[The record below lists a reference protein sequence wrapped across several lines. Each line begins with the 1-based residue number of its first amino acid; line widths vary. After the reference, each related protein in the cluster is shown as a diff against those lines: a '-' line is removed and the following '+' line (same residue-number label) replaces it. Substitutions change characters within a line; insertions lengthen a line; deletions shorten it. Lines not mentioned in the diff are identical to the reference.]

1 MSTREKESLLKSDYK
16 SKLNRMGV
24 SLDRTDHPLNYYK
37 QLFYEKSNAK
47 SKVTKK
53 NTPFY
58 KEKKKKK
65 KRQRSSSKKTKGK
78 KNLDF
83 EDISEEKS
91 DEESN
96 EINNTKGIKTTRL
109 IESKKKKMSNKKEE
123 IKSEKKIKNKKN
135 EILISEKKENISNTY
150 NLRNK
155 SGPKGNEKNIILFGA
170 QSDINNNNYY
180 NNKNKN
186 NKRNISSKKSP
197 QKDIYLKIN
206 EKAEEPKE
214 KPILIEK
221 KKRLLKRY
229 PDVNEE
235 ETGPKLDQYHQVE
248 DNNIITYDNNEINTQ
263 EENPIISET
272 SSNYSNATSRF
283 SRFSNYT
290 LMSFSRLGNNIV
302 NAKNCIMNKFKRNAY
317 LFPLIILILFGIV
330 FFWNERYENFER
342 RNIIIIFS
350 IIMGL
355 IVLFHLCKCLNEIR
369 KYKKM
374 AKEDKKK
381 LMELL
386 EKNDIKKEDIG
397 NNIILLKEFFE
408 EVIGNRGLDYDVYMK
423 NVFPYLVKYLK
434 RDGYILEI
442 QKDEENDGNNLNYW
456 KRM

>member
-47 SKVTKK
+47 SKVTRN

-58 KEKKKKK
+58 KEQIMAK

-180 NNKNKN
+180 NKNKN
-186 NKRNISSKKSP
+186 NKKNISSKKSP
-197 QKDIYLKIN
+197 QKDIYLKVN
-206 EKAEEPKE
+206 ENKEEPKE

-221 KKRLLKRY
+221 KKRLLKRH

-248 DNNIITYDNNEINTQ
+248 DNNIITYDNNEINTR

-330 FFWNERYENFER
+330 FFLNERYQSYDEN
-342 RNIIIIFS
+342 NIIIIFS

-355 IVLFHLCKCLNEIR
+355 II
-369 KYKKM
+369 
-374 AKEDKKK
+374 
-381 LMELL
+381 
-386 EKNDIKKEDIG
+386 
-397 NNIILLKEFFE
+397 
-408 EVIGNRGLDYDVYMK
+408 
-423 NVFPYLVKYLK
+423 
-434 RDGYILEI
+434 
-442 QKDEENDGNNLNYW
+442 
-456 KRM
+456 

>member
-47 SKVTKK
+47 SKVTRN

-58 KEKKKKK
+58 KEQIMAK

-109 IESKKKKMSNKKEE
+109 IESKKKKMPNKKEE

-135 EILISEKKENISNTY
+135 EILISEKKENKSNTY

-155 SGPKGNEKNIILFGA
+155 SGPKGNEKNILLFGA
-170 QSDINNNNYY
+170 QSDINNNNNYY

-186 NKRNISSKKSP
+186 NKKNSSSKKSP
-197 QKDIYLKIN
+197 QKDIYLKVN
-206 EKAEEPKE
+206 ENKEEPKE

-330 FFWNERYENFER
+330 FFLNERYQSYDRN
-342 RNIIIIFS
+342 NIIIIFS

-355 IVLFHLCKCLNEIR
+355 IILFNLILYCKKLHS
-369 KYKKM
+369 YKKIAKADKKELM
-374 AKEDKKK
+374 KLFEDLNINKED
-381 LMELL
+381 MGD
-386 EKNDIKKEDIG
+386 NT
-397 NNIILLKEFFE
+397 ILLNKFIE
-408 EVIGNRGLDYDVYMK
+408 ERIKQSGISEETYFKY
-423 NVFPYLVKYLK
+423 VFPYLIKYLK
-434 RDGYILEI
+434 KDGFYLE
-442 QKDEENDGNNLNYW
+442 KVKNEENNNNNYW
-456 KRM
+456 KEL